1 MQKRII
7 RIITFAHKRDHTC
20 NLFKNTGILTIQQ
33 LYKSRLALFVY
44 NCIRG
49 LYPPGFDNICIPLG
63 LVQVRPT
70 RQSSKMLVP
79 KVYCESTKRSPG
91 YQGAVLY
98 NQLVLLYDESR
109 SPGYFKRE
117 LKRKLVNGGI

>member
-1 MQKRII
+1 M
-7 RIITFAHKRDHTC
+7 
-20 NLFKNTGILTIQQ
+20 
-33 LYKSRLALFVY
+33 
-44 NCIRG
+44 
-49 LYPPGFDNICIPLG
+49 
-63 LVQVRPT
+63 QVRPT

-79 KVYCESTKRSPG
+79 KVYYESTKRSLG

-117 LKRKLVNGGI
+117 LERKLVNGDI